1 MVRVRPVPTLG
12 PGECYASLANGRFE
26 RRQLG
31 QYRAHESGETGG
43 PPDAVDAPP
52 VAGVGEPEAAP
63 AAVRGRSEPVEGE
76 S

>member
-31 QYRAHESGETGG
+31 QYRAENPDEAGA
-43 PPDAVDAPP
+43 PPDAVDGLP
-52 VAGVGEPEAAP
+52 VAGVGEPEAASVASMGP
-63 AAVRGRSEPVEGE
+63 IEPGGVK